1 MQSVSYYDTMGENFY
16 HGLTLGLCAVMDS
29 SYRVM
34 SNREAGDGR
43 CDICMQPK
51 KNDLPGIII
60 EFKAARNVSE
70 DDLKKLSRK
79 ALKQIDDR
87 HYDMGFS
94 NEEVRSVLKYSIA
107 FSGKNVE
114 IAAES
119 DFYGTAERI

>member
-1 MQSVSYYDTMGENFY
+1 
-16 HGLTLGLCAVMDS
+16 
-29 SYRVM
+29 M
-34 SNREAGDGR
+34 SNREVGDGR

-51 KNDLPGIII
+51 KNDLPGIIL

-87 HYDMGFS
+87 HYDRVFS
-94 NEEVRSVLKYSIA
+94 NEEVRSVLKYGIA

-119 DFYGTAERI
+119 DFHGTAERI

>member
-1 MQSVSYYDTMGENFY
+1 MYAAD
-16 HGLTLGLCAVMDS
+16 
-29 SYRVM
+29 
-34 SNREAGDGR
+34 
-43 CDICMQPK
+43 
-51 KNDLPGIII
+51 PGIII

-87 HYDMGFS
+87 HYDRGFS
-94 NEEVRSVLKYSIA
+94 NEEVRSVLKYGIA

-119 DFYGTAERI
+119 DFYGAAERI